1 MHPNSAIALARHAE
15 WAQTARM
22 DCAISAGTIVFRS
35 GRFLFLHHQ
44 GAGFDF
50 WLPPGGRLRG
60 EESILE
66 CAAREAHEETGLRV
80 VPQRI
85 VYVEEFVE
93 KDLHFCKFWILAEDP
108 GGRLNV
114 EGLDSD
120 EARAAVA
127 RSESGDD
134 HVVDA
139 RFISRDEMQAIPA
152 DPRILRDTF
161 WQDLA
166 QNFPEARHL
175 GLQHIEP

>member
-1 MHPNSAIALARHAE
+1 M
-15 WAQTARM
+15 QY
-22 DCAISAGTIVFRS
+22 AISAGTLVLRS
-35 GRFLFLHHQ
+35 GLLLLVHHQ
-44 GAGFDF
+44 GEGFDF
-50 WLPPGGRLRG
+50 WVPPGGRLRG
-60 EESILE
+60 EESILD
-66 CAAREAHEETGLRV
+66 CAVRETHEETGLRV
-80 VPQRI
+80 VTQRI

-120 EARAAVA
+120 DARAAVA

-134 HVVDA
+134 HVVNA
-139 RFISRDEMQAIPA
+139 RFVSRDEMQAIPVY
-152 DPRILRDTF
+152 PRILRDTF

-166 QNFPEARHL
+166 QDFPEARHL